1 VSVAGLNSSLG
12 EIEMKKANANFIF
25 KRALGIALSLTISTK
40 LGQRTQRLLRDGRT
54 KSVNRW
60 IDQY

>member
-1 VSVAGLNSSLG
+1 MNSSLG
-12 EIEMKKANANFIF
+12 EIEMKKANANFIP

-40 LGQRTQRLLRDGRT
+40 LGQRSQRLLRDGRT